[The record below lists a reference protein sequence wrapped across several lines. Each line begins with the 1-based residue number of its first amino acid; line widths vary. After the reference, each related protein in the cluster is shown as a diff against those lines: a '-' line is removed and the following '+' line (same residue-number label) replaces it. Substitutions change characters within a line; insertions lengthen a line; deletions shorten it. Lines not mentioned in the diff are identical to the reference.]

1 MTRITLSAS
10 LLAATLLTGGC
21 ATKKY
26 VQNTTAPIQAKVD
39 QVGTQTTQNGQQIQQ
54 TRTDLTANINGVDEK
69 AQSGISAAKE
79 QALTAQNSAQSA
91 MAKANDASSL
101 ASQDSE
107 EIKSLRQVVS
117 NLDDYKQVG
126 DLTVPFAF
134 NKYTLTDK
142 DRADLDAMV
151 ASAASNKHYFVAV
164 EGFTDRVGSRQYNEV
179 LSRKRA
185 DAVTEYLV
193 AKHDIPIYRIHMIGL
208 GEEKPVDDGHTRA
221 ARAKNRRV
229 EVKIF
234 SADASYSLSEAQPSS
249 SPQQAQAQPSQTQP
263 QQ

>member
-1 MTRITLSAS
+1 MTRTFLSAG
-10 LLAATLLTGGC
+10 LLAATLITGGC

-26 VQNTTAPIQAKVD
+26 VQQTTAPIQAKVD
-39 QVGTQTTQNGQQIQQ
+39 QVGDQTNKNGQQIQQ

-79 QALTAQNSAQSA
+79 QAMTAQNSAQSA
-91 MAKANDASSL
+91 MNKANDASTL
-101 ASQDSE
+101 ANQDSE
-107 EIKSLRQVVS
+107 EIRNLRQQVS
-117 NLDDYKQVG
+117 NLDDYKQVA

-134 NKYTLTDK
+134 NKYTLTPK
-142 DRADLDAMV
+142 DRDDLDSMV
-151 ASAASNKHYFVAV
+151 ASASKNKRYFIAV
-164 EGFTDRVGSRQYNEV
+164 EGFTDRTGSRQYNEA

-229 EVKIF
+229 EIKVF
-234 SADASYSLSEAQPSS
+234 SADESYTLSQSPAPSS
-249 SPQQAQAQPSQTQP
+249 TQQQAQSQES
-263 QQ
+263 QQQ